1 MGLKCS
7 VLGHKY
13 GDATVERDRE
23 EQGSEVVITI
33 REIEVCRRCGEE
45 RIVSENKEVTT
56 LATPDEPDDAPE
68 TGATDEPSAGEV
80 TADQGAAEPTPNR
93 DEETTT
99 VEDDVTADADDASDG
114 AGSFAAEATDG
125 TDGAGE
131 SAFDD
136 SPPVDGAEDA
146 EILDAEGGA
155 VGDEQVADDELADP
169 SIEDAGFTTDSVKD
183 EPVEEDAVIIDDE
196 AEPDEET
203 GRQPGAWPEEPDDGG
218 EDDWTPSDALDEDG
232 PITAPDAGTENN
244 AAVTIP
250 DGQFRCP
257 ECGYTTLVED
267 SSLRAGDFCPDCQKG
282 SLVHEPRDETRK
294 E

>member
-33 REIEVCRRCGEE
+33 REIETCSRCDEE

-56 LATPDEPDDAPE
+56 LATPDEPVDAEQTDDVDEGSIDADDDAVADVADE
-68 TGATDEPSAGEV
+68 ADDVAADDGATDDV
-80 TADQGAAEPTPNR
+80 AES
-93 DEETTT
+93 DETSVDE
-99 VEDDVTADADDASDG
+99 
-114 AGSFAAEATDG
+114 
-125 TDGAGE
+125 
-131 SAFDD
+131 
-136 SPPVDGAEDA
+136 SPPVDATEGA
-146 EILDAEGGA
+146 EILEAEA
-155 VGDEQVADDELADP
+155 DDSVNDESVADDELADP
-169 SIEDAGFTTDSVKD
+169 SIEDAGFGGDAVEE
-183 EPVEEDAVIIDDE
+183 EPVEEDAVIIDEDDQEADE
-196 AEPDEET
+196 RE
-203 GRQPGAWPEEPDDGG
+203 GREPGAWPEEPDDGSG
-218 EDDWTPSDALDEDG
+218 DDWTPSDALDEET

-244 AAVTIP
+244 SAVTIP

-267 SSLRAGDFCPDCQKG
+267 SSLRAGDFCPDCRKG

>member
-33 REIEVCRRCGEE
+33 REIETCNRCGDE
-45 RIVSENKEVTT
+45 RTVSENKEVTT
-56 LATPDEPDDAPE
+56 LATPDEPADESEDGAGDGASGDESTDGPGEPGSTEDEAPVDATGEDADVVSDAPDEATGEFGDDA
-68 TGATDEPSAGEV
+68 G
-80 TADQGAAEPTPNR
+80 N
-93 DEETTT
+93 
-99 VEDDVTADADDASDG
+99 ADDAVTN
-114 AGSFAAEATDG
+114 A
-125 TDGAGE
+125 
-131 SAFDD
+131 
-136 SPPVDGAEDA
+136 PPVDATEGA
-146 EILDAEGGA
+146 EILEAEAEPEDA
-155 VGDEQVADDELADP
+155 VTDDELADP
-169 SIEDAGFTTDSVKD
+169 SIEGPPLGDDPVED
-183 EPVEEDAVIIDDE
+183 DPVEEDAVIIDDE
-196 AEPDEET
+196 DEADEEQ
-203 GRQPGAWPEEPDDGG
+203 GREPGAWPEEPDDDTD
-218 EDDWTPSDALDEDG
+218 DDWTPSDALDEET

-267 SSLRAGDFCPDCQKG
+267 SSLRAGDFCPDCRKG

>member
-33 REIEVCRRCGEE
+33 REIETCRRCGEE
-45 RIVSENKEVTT
+45 RTVSENKEVTT
-56 LATPDEPDDAPE
+56 LATPDEPADAESTDDVDE
-68 TGATDEPSAGEV
+68 EPSIDAAGDDVGSDE
-80 TADQGAAEPTPNR
+80 DNDAAL
-93 DEETTT
+93 EEDG
-99 VEDDVTADADDASDG
+99 VEAPAIDDVTPSDG
-114 AGSFAAEATDG
+114 TEG
-125 TDGAGE
+125 
-131 SAFDD
+131 
-136 SPPVDGAEDA
+136 A
-146 EILDAEGGA
+146 EILEAESDP
-155 VGDEQVADDELADP
+155 DEPAADDELADP
-169 SIEDAGFTTDSVKD
+169 SIEGPPLGGDPVD
-183 EPVEEDAVIIDDE
+183 EEPAEEDAVIIDEDE
-196 AEPDEET
+196 DEPDDVE
-203 GRQPGAWPEEPDDGG
+203 GRQPGEWPEEPDDGEG
-218 EDDWTPSDALDEDG
+218 EDDWTPSDALDEEK

-244 AAVTIP
+244 SAVTIP

-267 SSLRAGDFCPDCQKG
+267 SSLRAGDFCPECRKG